1 MGKTDYINQARI
13 KLSETSLADISECE
27 SDPETTSTTAV
38 PKRKSKA
45 KRDSFPFKSGW
56 DVFRMKYAT
65 DVRDEGFTGKDIASQ
80 LGDRWRKLTQIE
92 RNNFKFQAFTLKEV
106 NRSP

>member
-1 MGKTDYINQARI
+1 
-13 KLSETSLADISECE
+13 
-27 SDPETTSTTAV
+27 
-38 PKRKSKA
+38 
-45 KRDSFPFKSGW
+45 
-56 DVFRMKYAT
+56 MKHAT

-106 NRSP
+106 NRSPDRLDRTKSVLGVSNKSVISAASVTRRYSF